1 MQEVALTREA
11 TEAECRHPTCRPGP
25 APAGLFNWSLPPSPE
40 PLSPKKPH
48 QHSPT
53 HQGAATF
60 KTRLPSPF
68 FVTAAGTVRDRPP
81 RVTVT
86 R

>member
-1 MQEVALTREA
+1 MTSSGILTFHERVGGGKPYSKEEVALTREA
-11 TEAECRHPTCRPGP
+11 TEAEWRH
-25 APAGLFNWSLPPSPE
+25 LD
-40 PLSPKKPH
+40 
-48 QHSPT
+48 SPT
-53 HQGAATF
+53 HQGVATF

-68 FVTAAGTVRDRPP
+68 FVTVAGTVLDRPP